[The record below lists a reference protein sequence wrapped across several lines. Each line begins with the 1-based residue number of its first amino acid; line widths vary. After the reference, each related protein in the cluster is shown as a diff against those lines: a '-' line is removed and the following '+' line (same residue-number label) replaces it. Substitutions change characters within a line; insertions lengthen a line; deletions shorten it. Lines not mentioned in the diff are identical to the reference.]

1 MTLAMPIEAETLS
14 AAPPALTPQMA
25 ARLARSHFGLAPAEV
40 LPLTAE
46 RDQNLLLR
54 CEDGTAFVMKVA
66 NPGEAR
72 SITDFQTAAL
82 RHLESAAPG
91 LPVPRI
97 RRTLDGA
104 GEAIAPLPDGRLSV
118 VRVLNWLEGQPLV
131 HAPHSPRQR
140 ENLARCLAGL
150 GRAFADVSHP
160 GQDHYLQWDISHLDR
175 LAPLMPAIDDERARA
190 AVAAVLDDFTAI
202 ALPALPALR
211 RQVIYNDLNFHNVLV
226 DPAEPDR
233 VAGIIDFGDIIA
245 APLVNDVA
253 VAASYQFGAE
263 AARDHVAEFVAAYHR
278 ELPLR
283 AEEIRLLPL
292 LIEARLAMTLLITGY
307 RARLHPENA
316 AYILRNNASARA
328 ALLMLRAAS
337 ARDNLDWIMTALEER
352 R

>member
-1 MTLAMPIEAETLS
+1 MMHAGAETLTS
-14 AAPPALTPQMA
+14 APPALAAGDA
-25 ARLARSHFGLAPAEV
+25 ARLALARFGLACAEV
-40 LPLTAE
+40 RPLTAE
-46 RDQNLLLR
+46 RDQNLFLR
-54 CEDGTAFVMKVA
+54 CADGSEWVMKVA
-66 NPGEAR
+66 NPNEAR
-72 SITDFQTAAL
+72 AITDFQTAAL
-82 RHLESAAPG
+82 AHLEGAAPD
-91 LPVPRI
+91 LPVPRL
-97 RRTLDGA
+97 RPALDGA
-104 GEAIAPLPDGRLSV
+104 GAVAATLPDGRRSV
-118 VRVLNWLEGQPLV
+118 VRVLTWLEGQPLV
-131 HAPHSPRQR
+131 HAPRSPRQR
-140 ENLARCLAGL
+140 RNLARCLARL
-150 GRAFADVSHP
+150 GRAFQGFSHP
-160 GQDHYLQWDISHLDR
+160 AQDHYLQWDISHLDR

-233 VAGIIDFGDIIA
+233 IAGIIDFGDIIA

-263 AARDHVAEFVAAYHR
+263 AAREDVAEFVAAYHR

-283 AEEIRLLPL
+283 AQEIRLLPL

-337 ARDNLDWIMTALEER
+337 AGDNLDWITTALEER